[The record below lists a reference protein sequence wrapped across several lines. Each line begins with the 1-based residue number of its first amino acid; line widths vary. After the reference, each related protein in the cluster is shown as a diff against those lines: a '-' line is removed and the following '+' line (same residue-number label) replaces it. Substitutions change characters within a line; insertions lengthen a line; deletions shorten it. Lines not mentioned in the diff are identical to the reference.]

1 MSSRS
6 SLAVLHVLRAPVG
19 GLFRHVLDLARAQ
32 IARGCRVGVIA
43 DSLTGGPRGEA
54 ALAEL
59 EPSLALGLTRIAMP
73 RNPGVADVAAMRHA
87 IARIKDARPDVV
99 HGHGSKGGVYARCA
113 TRFAGSQAVVAYTPH
128 GGSFNY
134 HPGTLAHRIYMA
146 IEGALRPFTD
156 LYLFESRYIQDRMR
170 DEVGPTKALQRVVW
184 NGVSETELQP
194 VHAAQDA
201 DDFFYIG
208 ELREVKGID
217 TLLDALALVHART
230 ASRPRL
236 TLIGA
241 GPDREALEARAASHG
256 LTPYVTFAGQ
266 MPARQAFTRGRVM
279 VVPSRAES
287 LPYVVLEA
295 AGARVPLIATVA
307 GGVPEIF
314 GPYAHRLITFGD
326 TELLAQSL
334 LAALDASPERLAQEA
349 DDVFG
354 FVSKSFTLEGMV
366 DAVLEGY
373 RDALTARHFDE
384 AAAFAHSAAIHF
396 AKNV

>member
-1 MSSRS
+1 MSTGS

-19 GLFRHVLDLARAQ
+19 GLFRHVLDLAREQA
-32 IARGCRVGVIA
+32 ARGCRVGVVA

-59 EPSLALGLTRIAMP
+59 EPLLALGLTRIAMP
-73 RNPGVADVAAMRHA
+73 RNPGLADIAALRHVAA
-87 IARIKDARPDVV
+87 RIGEGAPDVV

-113 TRFAGSQAVVAYTPH
+113 TRLAGSKAVVAYTPH

-134 HPGTLAHRIYMA
+134 HPGTLAHRVYMA
-146 IEGALRPFTD
+146 IEGALRPLTD
-156 LYLFESRYIQDRMR
+156 LYLFESAFVKERMR
-170 DEVGPTKALQRVVW
+170 AEVGPTRGLQRVVF
-184 NGVSETELQP
+184 NGISDAEMTP
-194 VHAAQDA
+194 VAAPPEA

-208 ELREVKGID
+208 ELREVKGVD

-230 ASRPRL
+230 ARRPRL

-241 GPDREALEARAASHG
+241 GPDRAALEARAAAHG
-256 LTPYVTFAGQ
+256 LASYVTLAGQ
-266 MPARQAFTRGRVM
+266 MSARQAFARGRVM

-295 AGARVPLIATVA
+295 AGARVPMIATVA

-314 GPYAHRLITFGD
+314 GPHAGRLIAYGD
-326 TELLAQSL
+326 SELLAKRL
-334 LAALDASPERLAQEA
+334 AAALDAPPALLAREA
-349 DDVFG
+349 DEVFA
-354 FVSKSFTLEGMV
+354 FVSRTFTLKGMV

-373 RDALTARHFDE
+373 RDALSARHFD
-384 AAAFAHSAAIHF
+384 AAAASAHSAAIHF

>member
-1 MSSRS
+1 MPSRS

-59 EPSLALGLTRIAMP
+59 EPSLALGLTRLPMP
-73 RNPGVADVAAMRHA
+73 RNPGPADVVAMRHV
-87 IARIKDARPDVV
+87 IARIKDAEPDVV
-99 HGHGSKGGVYARCA
+99 HGHGSKGGVYARGA
-113 TRFAGSQAVVAYTPH
+113 TRLARSKAIVAYTPH

-134 HPGTLAHRIYMA
+134 HPGTMAHRLYMA
-146 IEGALRPFTD
+146 IESALRPLTD
-156 LYLFESRYIQDRMR
+156 LYLFESAYVQERMR
-170 DEVGPTKALQRVVW
+170 DEVGPTKAVQKVVW
-184 NGVSETELQP
+184 NGVSEAELQP
-194 VHAAQDA
+194 VRAAPDA

-217 TLLDALALVHART
+217 TLLDSLALIHART
-230 ASRPRL
+230 ALRPRL
-236 TLIGA
+236 SLIGA
-241 GPDREALEARAASHG
+241 GPDQEALEARDASHG

-314 GPYAHRLITFGD
+314 GPYAHRLIPFGD
-326 TELLAQSL
+326 TELLAQCLS
-334 LAALDASPERLAQEA
+334 AALNAPPAQLAQEA

-373 RDALTARHFDE
+373 RDALSARHFDD
-384 AAAFAHSAAIHF
+384 AAAIAHSAAIHF

>member
-6 SLAVLHVLRAPVG
+6 SLSVLHVLRAPVG

-32 IARGCRVGVIA
+32 IARGCKVGVIA

-54 ALAEL
+54 ALAQL
-59 EPSLALGLTRIAMP
+59 APSLALGLTRMPMP
-73 RNPGVADVAAMRHA
+73 RNPGVADIMAMRHVVG
-87 IARIKDARPDVV
+87 RIKAAEPDVV

-113 TRFAGSQAVVAYTPH
+113 TRLAGSKAIVAYTPH

-134 HPGTLAHRIYMA
+134 HPGTMAHRLYMA
-146 IEGALRPFTD
+146 IEGALRPLTD
-156 LYLFESRYIQDRMR
+156 LYLFESAFVQERMR
-170 DEVGPTKALQRVVW
+170 LEVGPTKATQRVVR
-184 NGVSETELQP
+184 NGISDAELQP
-194 VHAAQDA
+194 VVAAPDA

-208 ELREVKGID
+208 ELREVKGVD

-230 ASRPRL
+230 ALRPRL
-236 TLIGA
+236 TLVGS
-241 GPDREALEARAASHG
+241 GPDQAMLEARAAALG
-256 LTPYVTFAGQ
+256 LTPYITFAGQ
-266 MPARQAFTRGRVM
+266 MSAREAFARGRVM

-295 AGARVPLIATVA
+295 AGARTPLIATVA

-314 GPYAHRLITFGD
+314 GPYAHRLIAFGD
-326 TELLAQSL
+326 VDLLAQRLTAAL
-334 LAALDASPERLAQEA
+334 LAPPAQLAKEA
-349 DDVFG
+349 DDVFN
-354 FVSKSFTLEGMV
+354 FVAQDFTLEGMV

-373 RDALTARHFDE
+373 RDALSARHFDE